1 MTNSEPFATQYRLK
15 AYFVFGVA
23 LLILSYRFLSHAL
36 FTGMLNPVYSFQ
48 QKETWYHILF
58 SSNIPQ
64 FITGNYL
71 LSATLDLSLFIF
83 PVLFLLR
90 WKRAWAVAFS
100 VVLLLY
106 FFTFNL
112 VTGHHYHGLV
122 GAILIT
128 IPFWTKNETRFNLL
142 WEAVRY
148 YWLYIFA
155 SAALWKILRG
165 SVFYTEQLSNILK
178 SQQLD
183 LLLQQPDSFQAQ
195 VAQYL
200 IANPQVSHGVLVVNV
215 LVQLCFAVG
224 FFTRKF
230 DTALF
235 ILSLVFCAANYFVM
249 SIVSAELLILN
260 LTLLNWEKVATLFNR
275 QTKL

>member
-1 MTNSEPFATQYRLK
+1 MTNSETFNKEYKLK
-15 AYFVFGVA
+15 AFLVFGVA
-23 LLILSYRFLSHAL
+23 LLILAYRFFSHAL

-48 QKETWYHILF
+48 QKETWYHILLA
-58 SSNIPQ
+58 SNLPQ
-64 FITGNYL
+64 FITDNYL
-71 LSATLDLSLFIF
+71 LSVILDLSLFIF
-83 PVLFLLR
+83 PILFFLS
-90 WKRAWAVAFS
+90 WKQIWAIAFS
-100 VVLLLY
+100 TVVLIY

-122 GAILIT
+122 GLILIT

-178 SQQLD
+178 WQQLD

-200 IANPQVSHGVLVVNV
+200 ISNPQVSHGVLVVNV
-215 LVQLCFAVG
+215 LVQLSFVVG
-224 FFTRKF
+224 FFTKKF
-230 DTALF
+230 DTMLF
-235 ILSLVFCAANYFVM
+235 VLAIIFCAANYFVM
-249 SIVSAELLILN
+249 SIVSIELLMLN
-260 LTLLNWEKVATLFNR
+260 LTLLNWEKMAALFKR
-275 QTKL
+275 QTEL

>member
-90 WKRAWAVAFS
+90 WQRAWAVAFS

-235 ILSLVFCAANYFVM
+235 ILALVFCAANYFVM